1 MINLN
6 KNRTKKKK
14 KKMKSICHKTRLIII
29 KNKKIPQNTKKK
41 KPNITKKQKLY
52 KDKTIQN

>member
-6 KNRTKKKK
+6 KNRTKKKIKKGNPYATKLYNNQK
-14 KKMKSICHKTRLIII
+14 KKKKYHKT
-29 KNKKIPQNTKKK
+29 PKK